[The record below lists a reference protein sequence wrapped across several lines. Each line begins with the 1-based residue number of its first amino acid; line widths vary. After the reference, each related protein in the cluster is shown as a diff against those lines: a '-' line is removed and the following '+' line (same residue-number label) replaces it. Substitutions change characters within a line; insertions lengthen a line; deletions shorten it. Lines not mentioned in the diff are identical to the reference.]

1 MTKLLI
7 PHRLRVGRKKYNVRI
22 VRRPT
27 YRQHWKDVGM
37 IDYVNKL
44 IEVATHDKAGRDL
57 TAACAYE
64 TFWHEL
70 THAILYDMGR
80 YNLNRD
86 EAFVEGFT
94 KRLSTA
100 ILTAEFLP

>member
-7 PHRLRVGRKKYNVRI
+7 PHKMRVGRKKYLVRI

-27 YRQHWKDVGM
+27 YRQHQKDVGM

-44 IEVATHDKAGRDL
+44 IEVATHNKDGKDL

-70 THAILYDMGR
+70 THAILHDMKR
-80 YNLNRD
+80 YTLNRD
-86 EAFVEGFT
+86 EAFVEGFA